1 MSPGLDGGGLFSRVY
16 ENEARRPDPLL
27 WIEKKLGAR
36 LWSKQREIV
45 ESVRDN
51 RLTAV
56 QSANGCGKSF
66 DAAAIASWWCA
77 ADPGADRFCLLTAP
91 NATLVRTVL
100 WAELRRHYERGQLPG
115 ELLGSEWRLNG
126 RLLALAKKTSD
137 FLDEGRAESGFAG
150 LHRPAG
156 VLVVIDEASGVENW
170 LWNAISGLT
179 TGESCRVLA
188 VGNPLRPDSRFAQV
202 CQPGSGWNRI
212 KISAFDSPNFTD
224 EEVSPELSAAL
235 PGEVWVDELRATFGE
250 NSPAYQAR
258 VLGEFA
264 EAADDGLIEAGWV
277 RNAHEFEA
285 LPAEGDPVT
294 FGVDVARSGSDSTV
308 IVRAQCELCRVVH
321 EAKGADLMETSG
333 AVARLL
339 EDAPGAIAIVDE
351 VGVGGGVIDRL
362 KELGLNVRG
371 FVAGARARRP
381 ERFANLR
388 AETYWQLREMLREG
402 VLDLDPEDEELS
414 AELLSLRW
422 SLDSAGRTRIESKDD
437 ARKRGISS
445 PDRADALCLALGA
458 GSQPVM
464 PVVFGQ
470 GGSLTADLLTMPR
483 DSW

>member
-1 MSPGLDGGGLFSRVY
+1 MTGLGGGVFSRLY
-16 ENEARRPDPLL
+16 ESEARRPDPLL
-27 WIEKKLGAR
+27 WIKKTLGAE
-36 LWSKQREIV
+36 LWSAQRRIV
-45 ESVRDN
+45 ESVEAN

-66 DAAAIASWWCA
+66 VAAAIAAWWCA
-77 ADPGADRFCLLTAP
+77 SDPGADRFCLLTAP
-91 NATLVRTVL
+91 NAALVRTVL
-100 WAELRRHYERGQLPG
+100 WAELRRAYERGQLRG
-115 ELLGSEWRLNG
+115 ELLGSEWRLDG
-126 RLLALAKKTSD
+126 RLLALGKKTSD

-156 VLVVIDEASGVENW
+156 VLVIIDEASGVENW

-250 NSPAYQAR
+250 NSPAYHAR

-264 EAADDGLIEAGWV
+264 EAADDGLIESGWV

-285 LPAEGDPVT
+285 LPAEDDPVT

-308 IVRAQCELCRVVH
+308 IVRAQGGLCRIVH
-321 EAKGADLMETSG
+321 EAKGADLMATSG

-339 EDAPGAIAIVDE
+339 EDEPGATAVVDE

-381 ERFANLR
+381 ERFSNLR
-388 AETYWQLREMLREG
+388 AETYWQLREKLREG
-402 VLDLDPEDEELS
+402 VLDLDPGDEDLS
-414 AELLSLRW
+414 AELLSVRW
-422 SLDSAGRTRIESKDD
+422 SLDSAGRTRIEGKDD

-445 PDRADALCLALGA
+445 PDRADGLMMAVSAEFR
-458 GSQPVM
+458 PVM

-470 GGSLTADLLTMPR
+470 GGSLTADLLTLPR
-483 DSW
+483 DAW